1 MWVKAPR
8 SIGTER
14 ESSLH
19 AELKYLYAGAHGK
32 VEVPL
37 GPYVCDVHNEYGE
50 IIEIQTGS
58 FGPLKDKVAYLID
71 RGPLKIVHP
80 IHTLR
85 RIELYD
91 PAGVLLY
98 RRKSPRR
105 GTIWDLF
112 SSLVYAP
119 RLPLLPNLSVELV
132 LLEIL
137 EKRVQDGKG
146 SWRRRGIS
154 LGDKKIVERQ
164 GELLLR
170 SPQDYGC
177 FAPFEYDELFT
188 VKDLAQKARISP
200 TIAGKTV
207 YVLSILGTIDRQG
220 KRGNA
225 WVYRRNREPSV
236 KGG

>member
-1 MWVKAPR
+1 MWDKAPR

-19 AELKYLYAGAHGK
+19 AELKHFYAGAHGT

-37 GPYVCDVHNEYGE
+37 GPYVCDVHSEYGE

-71 RGPLKIVHP
+71 RFPLKIVHP
-80 IHTLR
+80 IQTVRH
-85 RIELYD
+85 IELSD
-91 PAGVLLY
+91 PSGALLY

-112 SSLVYAP
+112 TALVYAP
-119 RLPLLPNLSVELV
+119 RLPLFPNLSVELV
-132 LLEIL
+132 FLEIL

-154 LGDKKIVERQ
+154 LRDKKILERQ

-170 SPQDYGC
+170 HPRDYAC
-177 FAPFEYDELFT
+177 FVPFADDEPFT
-188 VKDLAQKARISP
+188 TKDLAQRVHISP
-200 TIAGKTV
+200 SIAGKTV
-207 YVLSILGTIDRQG
+207 YVLSILGTIERQG

-225 WVYRRNREPSV
+225 WVYG
-236 KGG
+236 KK

>member
-1 MWVKAPR
+1 MLVKAPR

-19 AELKYLYAGAHGK
+19 AELKHFYAGKRGTE
-32 VEVPL
+32 EVPL
-37 GPYVCDVHNEYGE
+37 GPYVCDVHSEYGE

-58 FGPLKDKVAYLID
+58 FGPLKDKAAYLID

-80 IHTLR
+80 IQTVR

-91 PAGVLLY
+91 PAGALLY
-98 RRKSPRR
+98 QRKSPRK

-112 SSLVYAP
+112 SALVYAP

-137 EKRVQDGKG
+137 EKRVQDGQG

-154 LGDKKIVERQ
+154 LRDKKIIERQ

-170 SPQDYGC
+170 EPRDYGC
-177 FAPFEYDELFT
+177 FVPFEHDESFT
-188 VKDLAQKARISP
+188 VKDLAKKVHISP
-200 TIAGKTV
+200 SIAGKTV
-207 YVLSILGTIDRQG
+207 YVLSILGTIERQG

-225 WVYRRNREPSV
+225 WVYSRKREPPV
-236 KGG
+236 GKT